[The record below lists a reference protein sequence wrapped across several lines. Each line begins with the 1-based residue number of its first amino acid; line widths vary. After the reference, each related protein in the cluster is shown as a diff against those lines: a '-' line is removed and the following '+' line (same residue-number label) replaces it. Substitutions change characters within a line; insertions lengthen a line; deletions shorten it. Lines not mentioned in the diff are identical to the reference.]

1 MNEKNENSFMETI
14 VNYALVIR
22 TDLDTISEIK
32 KQIRL
37 YPNVEIIYQKYS
49 FKHLVIKE
57 EEGDSDDRQ

>member
-1 MNEKNENSFMETI
+1 MNEENENSFLETI

-37 YPNVEIIYQKYS
+37 FPNVEVIYQKYS
-49 FKHLVIKE
+49 FKRLVIK
-57 EEGDSDDRQ
+57 EEGDSDDSQ